1 MSNSHFTRRGAL
13 GVMAAAGTAG
23 ELTGVV
29 HAQAARGTFVL
40 IHGTFCGAWMWR
52 RVADLLQSKGQRVFT
67 VTLTG
72 LGERSHL
79 LSKDINL
86 DTQITDV
93 VNVVKWEDLRDVCL
107 VAHSFGGWIGSGVLE
122 QIGDRV
128 SSIVWL
134 DAYKPED
141 GQKPL
146 DLTNEGFRKVV
157 ASSLDKGEPSFA
169 PPLRGPI
176 YPIWVNETD
185 ADYVIAKLTHS
196 PSARICNRSSCPAH
210 AIRWRRR
217 PTSAPANFPIRHST
231 RLWRNAR
238 PTSPGPRWKWIAV
251 TSSCSISPIGW
262 PMCWCGPLDP
272 CQC

>member
-1 MSNSHFTRRGAL
+1 MSNSRFTRRGAL
-13 GVMAAAGTAG
+13 GVMAAAGAAG
-23 ELTGVV
+23 ELPGAV
-29 HAQAARGTFVL
+29 HAQAAGGTFVL
-40 IHGTFCGAWMWR
+40 IHGTFCGAWIWR

-79 LSKDINL
+79 LSRDINL

-146 DLTNEGFRKVV
+146 DLTNEGFRKIV

-185 ADYVIAKLTHS
+185 ADYVIAKLT
-196 PSARICNRSSCPAH
+196 PQ
-210 AIRWRRR
+210 
-217 PTSAPANFPIRHST
+217 
-231 RLWRNAR
+231 
-238 PTSPGPRWKWIAV
+238 
-251 TSSCSISPIGW
+251 PIGTYLQPIKLSGARDKVAKKTYIRAGKFPNPAFDKALAECKADKSW
-262 PMCWCGPLDP
+262 TTLEVDCGHIVMLDQP
-272 CQC
+272 DWLADVLVRAA